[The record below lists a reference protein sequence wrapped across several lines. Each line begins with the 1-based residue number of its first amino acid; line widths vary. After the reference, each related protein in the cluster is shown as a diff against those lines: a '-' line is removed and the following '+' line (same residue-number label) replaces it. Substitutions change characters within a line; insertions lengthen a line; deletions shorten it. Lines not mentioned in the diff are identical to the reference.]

1 MRTILFK
8 GRRVHHD
15 VLPKDRWWVEGDV
28 SFHKT
33 GKVFIKERNGSALN
47 SYEIEPD
54 TLSQYVCPD
63 IENNPIF
70 ENSIV
75 EEVFADGE
83 RVVSPVFY
91 SEKYGGFVVQ
101 DLGGCVYNIN
111 MDCDKFRVVGN
122 VFDDGHLLEEYKNEV
137 LKNTIENVVSNP
149 ESPLPTKTLMDTS
162 EEDFDR

>member
-8 GRRVHHD
+8 GRRVHYD
-15 VLPKDRWWVEGDV
+15 ALPKDRWWVEGDV

-47 SYEIEPD
+47 SYEIEPE

-75 EEVFADGE
+75 EEVFEDGE
-83 RVVSPVFY
+83 RVVNSVFY

-101 DLGGCVYNIN
+101 DFGGCVYNIN

-122 VFDDGHLLEEYKNEV
+122 VFDDGHLLEEYKNEA
-137 LKNTIENVVSNP
+137 LKNTMANVISNP
-149 ESPLPTKTLMDTS
+149 EPSFSTS
-162 EEDFDR
+162 TMMNGLEEEYEM